1 MVFSQPRKLTAF
13 VRVFANDGTSS
24 ASGWFSATCLS
35 VEEFQEIAAA
45 SVAELYGADATYK
58 LFSLSWSPGL
68 NPWEDR
74 A

>member
-13 VRVFANDGTSS
+13 VRVFADNGTSS
-24 ASGWFSATCLS
+24 ASGWFSATCFS
-35 VEEFQEIAAA
+35 VEEFQEIVAAT
-45 SVAELYGADATYK
+45 VAELHGADATYK

-68 NPWEDR
+68 SPWESR